1 MENIERVIENVQK
14 LHEKT
19 TESKVNLVLSSGKS
33 KEIKLSEFKDVHCK
47 EYFQRYFEVLVH
59 NNPVILPQKIPTIN
73 RKIVNT
79 MSSWCEKTNKFSN
92 LKGLVVYKFSALK
105 YLKWLYDMETLDR
118 YLDIKDF
125 PRKPAIIVYNPKE
138 NVIFL
143 IRKANRENIEKEIKY
158 CNADLKMFLLLLW
171 DELKDSGIKIIPLV
185 ANTSKVNEKLNCDLC
200 TDFVVSVAELE
211 IPKLLETLCDKLSSH
226 CKIVNT
232 NEIDEI
238 KVGAFLATFIGL
250 IATDNI
256 HNKLP
261 TFSKDPSE
269 QMKGG
274 LLMLNPEQMRVLDC
288 QHKHLVIGGPYGS
301 GKTIIALMKLELLA
315 ESLPKSDVVCFI
327 CYDSKSELSNEING
341 SSKIKIYRNS
351 EGYKLSEIIKQV
363 LSEVNNTKNVN
374 FIVDEYDGE
383 DLDEIEAKLL
393 HKILKEEIQDSFVLL
408 AVQSMEKERTAND
421 ILQGRNR
428 FDLLETMEKEE
439 LTLVMRN
446 SVEISNLVRVTQS
459 FLQEEPTIFRY
470 QEEKKQA
477 TNQIKGRKKSVLKVM
492 ASRVKASIMPS
503 KSNKP
508 IIDKQPSAS
517 IDKKPVLKKPALDPS
532 EKQEKAFVGLLAVD
546 EAFEF
551 AEIPRG
557 NDDDK
562 NKIVNRF
569 TYKPSKGTGHKIHVR
584 LPELLEVTF
593 DATEFQ
599 KALSLKVAFDKLNI
613 SNSNT
618 NNKHVVLHFS
628 DTRTNEIPK
637 LFEMAFRFLEKS
649 DHVTSKYQEFKTHA
663 TVRSILVCN
672 FRAFRG
678 LENQTVTIVV
688 DRDIYSLQHYL
699 VEAMARCTSK
709 LAVVVL
715 ERSLTLSGIIEKWMI
730 GLNGKQLID
739 HWKIEIEME
748 GKKERHYSNFS
759 LNKISKVISIYPF
772 SKEHKQIKQQFDNE
786 KEKGKREKF
795 SVRKEAEETI
805 RKR

>member
-477 TNQIKGRKKSVLKVM
+477 TNQIKGRNKSVLKVM
-492 ASRVKASIMPS
+492 ASSVKASIMPS
-503 KSNKP
+503 KSSKP

-517 IDKKPVLKKPALDPS
+517 IDKKPVLKKPVLDPS

-663 TVRSILVCN
+663 TGKSILVCN
-672 FRAFRG
+672 FRTFRG

>member
-1 MENIERVIENVQK
+1 M
-14 LHEKT
+14 
-19 TESKVNLVLSSGKS
+19 
-33 KEIKLSEFKDVHCK
+33 
-47 EYFQRYFEVLVH
+47 
-59 NNPVILPQKIPTIN
+59 
-73 RKIVNT
+73 
-79 MSSWCEKTNKFSN
+79 
-92 LKGLVVYKFSALK
+92 
-105 YLKWLYDMETLDR
+105 
-118 YLDIKDF
+118 
-125 PRKPAIIVYNPKE
+125 
-138 NVIFL
+138 
-143 IRKANRENIEKEIKY
+143 
-158 CNADLKMFLLLLW
+158 
-171 DELKDSGIKIIPLV
+171 V

-637 LFEMAFRFLEKS
+637 LFEMVFRFLEKS

-663 TVRSILVCN
+663 TGRSILVCN

>member
-446 SVEISNLVRVTQS
+446 SVEISNLVRVTQG
-459 FLQEEPTIFRY
+459 FLQGEPTIFQY
-470 QEEKKQA
+470 QKEKTQA
-477 TNQIKGRKKSVLKVM
+477 INQGNGRERSGLKL
-492 ASRVKASIMPS
+492 KASIMS
-503 KSNKP
+503 SNSNEA
-508 IIDKQPSAS
+508 IIDKQPAAI
-517 IDKKPVLKKPALDPS
+517 IDKQPFLNVPALDPS
-532 EKQEKAFVGLLAVD
+532 EKHEKVFVGILAVD

-551 AEIPRG
+551 AGIPRA
-557 NDDDK
+557 NDDDQ

-569 TYKPSKGTGHKIHVR
+569 TYKPSEDTGHKIHVK

-593 DATEFQ
+593 DSTEFQ
-599 KALSLKVAFDKLNI
+599 KTLSLKVALDKLNI
-613 SNSNT
+613 SNSNA

-628 DTRTNEIPK
+628 DTRTSEIPK
-637 LFEMAFRFLEKS
+637 LFEMAFLFLNKS
-649 DHVTSKYQEFKTHA
+649 DHVTSKYQEFKSHA
-663 TVRSILVCN
+663 SGKSILVCN
-672 FRAFRG
+672 FRTFRG
-678 LENQTVTIVV
+678 LENPTVTIVV
-688 DRDIYSLQHYL
+688 DRDIYSVQHYL